1 MKVNYQL
8 QPLGDD
14 IYSVW
19 RNVPGHGKRGHRLRH
34 PRPGLLSEGTPAT
47 ACRKLWAEVKSAWG
61 AR

>member
-1 MKVNYQL
+1 MKANYQL

-14 IYSVW
+14 LYGVW
-19 RNVPGHGKRGHRLRH
+19 RNVPGHGSVGIGSVTLA
-34 PRPGLLSEGTPAT
+34 PGYSAKDARD